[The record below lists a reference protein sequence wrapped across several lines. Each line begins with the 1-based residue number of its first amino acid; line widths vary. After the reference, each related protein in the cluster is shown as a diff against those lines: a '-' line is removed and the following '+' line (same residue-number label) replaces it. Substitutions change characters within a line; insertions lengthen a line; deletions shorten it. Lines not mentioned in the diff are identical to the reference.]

1 MRPILAQNHVKFWQM
16 ASVLDGSIGPTAARH
31 TAANFRLFVS
41 VWYWWWPPTPTDR
54 LLCRGQSRVQKS
66 GTFRSNVMAVMGS
79 KRPPTST
86 MANQTHPKHRQELL
100 NRFMAPARLDDISD
114 TYYRR
119 RRIDMPVRQGR
130 KTRLFLND
138 GIMGNMGLR
147 KIAVVPKRPHLT
159 RRN

>member
-1 MRPILAQNHVKFWQM
+1 MRPIFAQNHVKFWHM
-16 ASVLDGSIGPTAARH
+16 ALVLDGTIDPTAARH
-31 TAANFRLFVS
+31 TAVNFRVSVS
-41 VWYWWWPPTPTDR
+41 VWYWRWPPTPPDG
-54 LLCRGQSRVQKS
+54 LLCRGQSRVRKS
-66 GTFRSNVMAVMGS
+66 STFHRNAMAEMVSN
-79 KRPPTST
+79 RLQRST